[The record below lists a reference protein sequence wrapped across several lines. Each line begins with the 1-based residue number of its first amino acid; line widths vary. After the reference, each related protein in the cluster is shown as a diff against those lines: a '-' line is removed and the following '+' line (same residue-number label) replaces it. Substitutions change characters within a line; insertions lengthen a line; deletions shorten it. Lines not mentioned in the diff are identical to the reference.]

1 MKTFVTDAAAIK
13 KLMIDRNIKNIKELS
28 EKSGVN
34 RNTLAK
40 VLNGRVQPSADVMEK
55 LVICLD
61 IESQVAGRIFFVRDL
76 RQT

>member
-1 MKTFVTDAAAIK
+1 MKTFVTDVATIK

-40 VLNGRVQPSADVMEK
+40 VLNGSAQPSADVMEK

-61 IESQVAGRIFFVRDL
+61 IEPQAAGQIFFVRNL
-76 RQT
+76 LIT